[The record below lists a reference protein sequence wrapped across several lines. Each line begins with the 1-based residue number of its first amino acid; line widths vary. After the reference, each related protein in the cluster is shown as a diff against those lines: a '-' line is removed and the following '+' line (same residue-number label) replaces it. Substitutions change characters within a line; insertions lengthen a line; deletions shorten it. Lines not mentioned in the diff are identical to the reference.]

1 MLHSQFKYR
10 TLPVTPFKKKYSE
23 TRKTVKQEDDSIK
36 LKLGL
41 DDTGWVEAIGK
52 NISAS
57 IYPCKIA

>member
-10 TLPVTPFKKKYSE
+10 TLPVTLFNKKYSE